1 MKSIKVKSVKLNKIL
16 DNSRNVKSYF
26 IALIFLCGLVAILE
40 LTISNTFFNPIH
52 AQIEITTDENI
63 TPPIFNETK
72 SEDSQSRPD
81 ILYSA
86 LNKDTVVGE
95 VLNNFSYPI
104 ELVP

>member
-1 MKSIKVKSVKLNKIL
+1 MKSIKVKSVKLSRIL
-16 DNSRNVKSYF
+16 DIPCNGRNVKPYF

-72 SEDSQSRPD
+72 SEE
-81 ILYSA
+81 
-86 LNKDTVVGE
+86 K
-95 VLNNFSYPI
+95 
-104 ELVP
+104 